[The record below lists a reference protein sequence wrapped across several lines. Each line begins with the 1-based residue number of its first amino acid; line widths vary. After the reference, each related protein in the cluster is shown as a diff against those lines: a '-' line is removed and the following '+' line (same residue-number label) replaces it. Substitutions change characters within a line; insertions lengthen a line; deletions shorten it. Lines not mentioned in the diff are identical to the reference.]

1 MHRNKSKVT
10 EAISTV
16 TGQQDSE
23 VSNKQ
28 KDTERK
34 QMLAAQQK
42 LMQKKQMLQ
51 RQQFQQ
57 QKQGKLPLNY
67 GENIELNDEVIDE
80 KTRYAKETG
89 INYRKQKPQPEGG
102 SAKGDKAFQSV
113 SKMMRNMSGGR
124 PSGQR
129 PKVKGKKPPE
139 AGKYGSER
147 ESPAQT
153 VAKRRASAQRAQ
165 DMMHSRFD

>member
-1 MHRNKSKVT
+1 
-10 EAISTV
+10 
-16 TGQQDSE
+16 
-23 VSNKQ
+23 
-28 KDTERK
+28 
-34 QMLAAQQK
+34 
-42 LMQKKQMLQ
+42 MLQ

-67 GENIELNDEVIDE
+67 GEDIELNDEVIDE

-124 PSGQR
+124 PAGQR